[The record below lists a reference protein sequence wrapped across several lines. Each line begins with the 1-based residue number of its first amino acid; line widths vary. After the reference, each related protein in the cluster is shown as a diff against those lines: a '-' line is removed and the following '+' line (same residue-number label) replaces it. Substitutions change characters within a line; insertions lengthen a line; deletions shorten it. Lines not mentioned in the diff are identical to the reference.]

1 MLMAKPESVPGNLAS
16 DLPSLLDQEL
26 SRLPDKYRVAIVL
39 CDLEGKTR
47 KEAARQLGLPEGT
60 LSARLARGRAM
71 LAKRL
76 SRYGP
81 AISAGTLA
89 AVMTH
94 NAASAGVPPIA
105 LVSSTIEVSSLVAA
119 VEAGAAGLISA
130 PVAALTEGVMKTM
143 LLTKLKIVT
152 TVLLV
157 VAVSTAGGL
166 LYHAQAGASEFG
178 KRLPSADQASPWNTI
193 ATRFKHR
200 VRFETGY
207 TEFREGGRIE
217 ILEVRGTRPQI
228 EEGGQYLVHGK
239 YKLPPGQRG
248 KIYFYETAIARPP
261 EDPLH
266 LPAVP
271 WTGVSITLDLQT
283 VTVDKESGD
292 FTLMHGM
299 SGPGYFHLVLA
310 NPERYSEAF
319 ANVYFGTG
327 DNVLRKKP

>member
-1 MLMAKPESVPGNLAS
+1 
-16 DLPSLLDQEL
+16 
-26 SRLPDKYRVAIVL
+26 
-39 CDLEGKTR
+39 
-47 KEAARQLGLPEGT
+47 
-60 LSARLARGRAM
+60 
-71 LAKRL
+71 
-76 SRYGP
+76 
-81 AISAGTLA
+81 
-89 AVMTH
+89 
-94 NAASAGVPPIA
+94 
-105 LVSSTIEVSSLVAA
+105 
-119 VEAGAAGLISA
+119 
-130 PVAALTEGVMKTM
+130 M

-166 LYHAQAGASEFG
+166 LYRSQAEASDPPEQRRQN
-178 KRLPSADQASPWNTI
+178 KDADPANPWDTI
-193 ATRFKHR
+193 AGRFKHR

>member
-1 MLMAKPESVPGNLAS
+1 
-16 DLPSLLDQEL
+16 
-26 SRLPDKYRVAIVL
+26 
-39 CDLEGKTR
+39 
-47 KEAARQLGLPEGT
+47 
-60 LSARLARGRAM
+60 M

-76 SRYGP
+76 SRHGP
-81 AISAGTLA
+81 TISTGTLA
-89 AVMTH
+89 AVLSQ
-94 NAASAGVPPIA
+94 NAASAGAPPIA
-105 LVSSTIEVSSLVAA
+105 LVSSTIKVSSLVAA
-119 VEAGAAGLISA
+119 AEAGAAGLISA

-166 LYHAQAGASEFG
+166 LYRSQAGASDLPEQRQQSKDDVREAAIKALERYATSKQEADRELAIKAIREFG
-178 KRLPSADQASPWNTI
+178 KRLPSADQASPWDTI
-193 ATRFKHR
+193 AGRFKHR

-207 TEFREGGRIE
+207 TEFRDGGRIE
-217 ILEVRGTRPQI
+217 ILEVRGTRAQI

-239 YKLPPGQRG
+239 YTLPPGQRG
-248 KIYFYETAIARPP
+248 KIYFYETATG
-261 EDPLH
+261 
-266 LPAVP
+266 P
-271 WTGVSITLDLQT
+271 WGGVTTTLDLQT

-310 NPERYSEAF
+310 NPERYSDAF

>member
-1 MLMAKPESVPGNLAS
+1 
-16 DLPSLLDQEL
+16 
-26 SRLPDKYRVAIVL
+26 
-39 CDLEGKTR
+39 
-47 KEAARQLGLPEGT
+47 RQLGLPEGT

-76 SRYGP
+76 SRHGP
-81 AISAGTLA
+81 TISTGTLA

-94 NAASAGVPPIA
+94 NAASAGAPPIA
-105 LVSSTIEVSSLVAA
+105 LVSSTIKVSSLVAA

-166 LYHAQAGASEFG
+166 LYQSQAGASAFG
-178 KRLPSADQASPWNTI
+178 NRLPSADQASPWNTI

-217 ILEVRGTRPQI
+217 ILEVRGTRAQI

-299 SGPGYFHLVLA
+299 SGPGYF
-310 NPERYSEAF
+310 
-319 ANVYFGTG
+319 
-327 DNVLRKKP
+327 

>member
-1 MLMAKPESVPGNLAS
+1 MRFGHLLRCERIENLIR
-16 DLPSLLDQEL
+16 EL
-26 SRLPDKYRVAIVL
+26 SL
-39 CDLEGKTR
+39 
-47 KEAARQLGLPEGT
+47 Q
-60 LSARLARGRAM
+60 
-71 LAKRL
+71 RL
-76 SRYGP
+76 SRHGLT
-81 AISAGTLA
+81 ISAGTLA
-89 AVMTH
+89 AVITH

-105 LVSSTIEVSSLVAA
+105 LVSSTIKVSSLVAA
-119 VEAGAAGLISA
+119 AEAGAAGLISA

-166 LYHAQAGASEFG
+166 LYRSQAGASDLPEQRQQSKDDVREAAIKTLERYANSKQEADRELAIKALTEFG
-178 KRLPSADQASPWNTI
+178 KRLPSADQASPWDTM
-193 ATRFKHR
+193 ATRFQHW

-217 ILEVRGTRPQI
+217 ILEVRGTRAQI

-327 DNVLRKKP
+327 DNVLRKKQ